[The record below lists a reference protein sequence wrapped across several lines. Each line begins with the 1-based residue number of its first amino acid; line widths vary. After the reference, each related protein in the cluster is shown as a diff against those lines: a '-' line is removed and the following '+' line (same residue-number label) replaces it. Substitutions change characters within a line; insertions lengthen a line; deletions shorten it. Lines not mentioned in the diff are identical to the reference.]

1 MIGFTFAVASAL
13 LGIALAAPQGVTDVV
28 TPTGSAPAG
37 CTGSFEGS
45 FEITVTQPKVKRD
58 TNLERRAECGKNGV
72 LVVTLAE
79 GSVFDDQDRTGY
91 IASNF
96 QFQFD
101 GPPQAGAIFTS
112 GFSLCENNIL
122 ALGDSTTF
130 YQCLSGDFYNLY
142 DRDWAE
148 QCEPVSIVAIPCG
161 ESDAVVSDIGDG
173 QIVATSIVETT
184 IITALSDGQPQVIT
198 TSVDV
203 PLCQIGDGQVQI
215 QNTPCAS
222 ITSYPTPSYIPV
234 SESSDGQVIN
244 PTPPTD
250 LPPAPTTGAPPPP
263 ETTPALPSET
273 PTEVPPVEQPP
284 TTEQPPIEQPPVTS
298 ETTSVPVP
306 SSPTEAETPISETPS
321 LPSATPP
328 PVETP
333 APPAGGSSRVTA
345 GSLAALILGVV
356 SAYACL

>member
-1 MIGFTFAVASAL
+1 MMRFTFAVASAL

-45 FEITVTQPKVKRD
+45 FEITVTQPKVKRGM
-58 TNLERRAECGKNGV
+58 NLERRAECGRNGV
-72 LVVTLAE
+72 LVLTLAE
-79 GSVFDDQDRTGY
+79 GSVFDAQDRTGY

-101 GPPQAGAIFTS
+101 GPPQAGAIFTG

-161 ESDAVVSDIGDG
+161 KLGAVVSDIGDG

-184 IITALSDGQPQVIT
+184 VITALSDGQPQVIT
-198 TSVDV
+198 TSVDI

-215 QNTPCAS
+215 QTTPCAS
-222 ITSYPTPSYIPV
+222 ITAYPTPSYVPV

-244 PTPPTD
+244 PTPPTA
-250 LPPAPTTGAPPPP
+250 LPPAPTTSAPPPP
-263 ETTPALPSET
+263 ETTPELPSET
-273 PTEVPPVEQPP
+273 PTEVPSVEQPP
-284 TTEQPPIEQPPVTS
+284 TTEQPPVTS

-306 SSPTEAETPISETPS
+306 SSSTEVETPS
-321 LPSATPP
+321 SEVPSPPSATPP
-328 PVETP
+328 VETS
-333 APPAGGSSRVTA
+333 APPVSGSSRAAA
-345 GSLAALILGVV
+345 GSLAALILGVMF
-356 SAYACL
+356 AYVCL